1 MAGKQKTFIFRIW
14 GGKRRGAGRPPKGE
28 RAGVTHGQRP
38 SLSRHHPVHV
48 TLRVVD
54 GLWSLRDPSCG
65 ELIRKKIEDF
75 ANGEGFQ
82 VRDYSI
88 QGNHIHL
95 IVEAEDR
102 EALARGIKSLEI
114 RLAIHLNRLMS
125 RKGRVFADRYHQHI
139 LKTPTEVRRALKY
152 VLHNRRKHAAE
163 GGRDIHE
170 SWRDPYSSARYP
182 LAPARTY
189 WLRRARAELAPG

>member
-1 MAGKQKTFIFRIW
+1 VEGIW
-14 GGKRRGAGRPPKGE
+14 N
-28 RAGVTHGQRP
+28 
-38 SLSRHHPVHV
+38 
-48 TLRVVD
+48 
-54 GLWSLRDPSCG
+54 LRDPISG
-65 ELIRKKIEDF
+65 ELIRGRIEDF

-82 VRDYSI
+82 VREYSI

-152 VLHNRRKHAAE
+152 VLQNRRKHAAE
-163 GGRDIHE
+163 WGRDIPE
-170 SWRDPYSSARYP
+170 SWRDPYSSARYA

-189 WLRRARAELAPG
+189 LLRRAKAELAPG